1 MAQTLPVYTNADT
14 LDTTWA
20 SDGSTAATALLAGGA
35 NGQITRG
42 LLTGI
47 RFTYYDGDAAG
58 ANAVVIK
65 LYKGNGTTLTDG
77 RAEILGEV
85 TINFSA
91 EGESALWV
99 PTGVNATAHGTEI
112 PFFEVPYI
120 HCNPAVAN
128 SDILITPYIRSIAG
142 GW

>member
-35 NGQITRG
+35 NGQIVRG

-65 LYKGNGTTLTDG
+65 LYKSSSTNLASGG
-77 RAEILGEV
+77 EILGEV

-91 EGESALWV
+91 EEESALWV

-112 PFFEVPYI
+112 PFFQVPYI

-142 GW
+142 SW